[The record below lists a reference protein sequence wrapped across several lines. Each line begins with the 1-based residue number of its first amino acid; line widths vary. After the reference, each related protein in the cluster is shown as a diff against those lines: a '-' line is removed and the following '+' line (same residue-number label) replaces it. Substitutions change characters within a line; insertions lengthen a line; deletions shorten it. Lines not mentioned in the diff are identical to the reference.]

1 MIRAIEV
8 ISRASIY
15 IGGEIRGFLW
25 ERKLMSAIQIEIQ
38 VNGQSVVWA
47 SDAGANVLQTLRNQ
61 MGLTATRYGCG
72 QEQCGTCH
80 VLIDGQSK
88 PTCQLPMDALV
99 GHRVVTLESAQ
110 NPDLPS
116 TPFLKAL
123 QSAFIAEQ
131 AAQCGYCT
139 SGLLISAT
147 ALLMNAHETVSDQQ
161 IREALEPHLCR
172 CGTHIRVL
180 RAVKKAALQCG
191 FKVVHSEV
199 SA

>member
-25 ERKLMSAIQIEIQ
+25 ERKLMSAMQIETQ
-38 VNGQSVVWA
+38 VNGQSVLWT
-47 SDAGANVLQTLRNQ
+47 SDAGANLLQTLRNQ
-61 MGLTATRYGCG
+61 MGLTAPRYGCG
-72 QEQCGTCH
+72 QEQCGACH

-88 PTCQLPMDALV
+88 PICQLPVDALV
-99 GHRVVTLESAQ
+99 GRSVVTLESAQ
-110 NPDLPS
+110 NPELLS
-116 TPFLKAL
+116 TPFLRAL
-123 QSAFIAEQ
+123 QSAFMAEQ

-147 ALLMNAHETVSDQQ
+147 ALLMKASGTVSELQ

-172 CGTHIRVL
+172 CGTHNRVL
-180 RAVKKAALQCG
+180 TAVKKAALQCG
-191 FKVVHSEV
+191 LKIANSEV

>member
-15 IGGEIRGFLW
+15 IRGEIRGFLW
-25 ERKLMSAIQIEIQ
+25 ERKLMSAMQIETQ
-38 VNGQSVVWA
+38 VNGQSVLWT
-47 SDAGANVLQTLRNQ
+47 SDAGANLLQTLRNQ

-72 QEQCGTCH
+72 QEQCGACH

-88 PTCQLPMDALV
+88 PICQLSVDALV
-99 GHRVVTLESAQ
+99 GRSVVTLESAQ
-110 NPDLPS
+110 NPELLS
-116 TPFLKAL
+116 TPFLRAL
-123 QSAFIAEQ
+123 QSAFMAEQ

-147 ALLMNAHETVSDQQ
+147 ALLMNANGTVSDLQ

-172 CGTHIRVL
+172 CGTHNRVL
-180 RAVKKAALQCG
+180 TAVKKAALQCG
-191 FKVVHSEV
+191 LKIANSEV